1 MEYENLLVD
10 VSERIATVTFNRPK
24 SLNALNPATV
34 RELGAAME
42 ELSARPDVG
51 AVLLTGAGEK
61 AFVAGADISV
71 MKGFTPLEA
80 LDFSLLGH
88 RVLGFVEAMPQPVIG
103 AINGF
108 ALGGGCEVAMA
119 CDLLIAADTARFGQP
134 EVNLGII
141 PGYGGTQRLP
151 RLVGRNLAKELVLT
165 GEMISAQR
173 AYEIGLVNKVV
184 PAAELMGAAREI
196 ARKILSRGPVAVRM
210 AKMAMN
216 RGLDLDLEQ
225 RVRPRGEPLRG
236 RFLHRR
242 QGRRDRR
249 LSGKA
254 EGELHREVIP
264 GEVAPYS
271 TSREKTRWCSI

>member
-1 MEYENLLVD
+1 MNYENLLVD

-24 SLNALNPATV
+24 TLNALNPATV

-42 ELSARPDVG
+42 NLSARRDVG
-51 AVLLTGAGEK
+51 VVLLTGAGEK
-61 AFVAGADISV
+61 AFIAGADISV
-71 MKGFTPLEA
+71 MKGFTALEA
-80 LDFSLLGH
+80 FDFSLLGQ
-88 RVLGFVEAMPQPVIG
+88 RILAFIEAMSQPVIG
-103 AINGF
+103 VINGY

-151 RLVGRNLAKELVLT
+151 RLVGRNLAKEMVLT

-196 ARKILSRGPVAVRM
+196 AKKILSRGPVAVRT

-216 RGLDLDLEQ
+216 RGLDLDLANACAFEASLFAAGFSTADKDEGIAAFLEK
-225 RVRPRGEPLRG
+225 REAKFTG
-236 RFLHRR
+236 R
-242 QGRRDRR
+242 
-249 LSGKA
+249 
-254 EGELHREVIP
+254 
-264 GEVAPYS
+264 
-271 TSREKTRWCSI
+271 

>member
-42 ELSARPDVG
+42 DLSARQDVG
-51 AVLLTGAGEK
+51 AILLTGAGEK
-61 AFVAGADISV
+61 AFIAGADISV
-71 MKGFTPLEA
+71 MKGFTTLEA
-80 LDFSLLGH
+80 LDFSLLGQ
-88 RVLGFVEAMPQPVIG
+88 RVLAFIEAMSQPVIG

-151 RLVGRNLAKELVLT
+151 RLVGRNIAKELVLG

-173 AYEIGLVNKVV
+173 AYEIGLVNKIV

-196 ARKILSRGPVAVRM
+196 AKKILSRGPVAVRT

-216 RGLDLDLEQ
+216 RGLDLDLGNACTLEASLFAAGFSTAD
-225 RVRPRGEPLRG
+225 REEGIAA
-236 RFLHRR
+236 FLEKRKANFT
-242 QGRRDRR
+242 
-249 LSGKA
+249 GK
-254 EGELHREVIP
+254 
-264 GEVAPYS
+264 
-271 TSREKTRWCSI
+271 